1 MVIGTI
7 RVRILC
13 ECPKEITCIF
23 SRGRPSAA
31 HARSFRGRRPPCT
44 HNLRLTGICGTQT
57 PAAASAPPSP
67 ADTSVSPHPAG
78 HKRHDVNGCEHVVL
92 ADRHSL
98 RPPIQRWAACCNHAQ
113 QCAPTRLLCH
123 SSAHCLFGDCP
134 ARGVALRPPWTG
146 ERRRRG
152 CSLAEGLLVHGVE
165 MKKPAGWRAVWMR
178 PQLRTRGVS
187 LLGLRRNDQ
196 VGRLGRPLGFA
207 LPGFGLATVRQ
218 AHLCV
223 DDALCRRTPHVGR
236 KADGPRGL
244 DDDRA
249 RLRPVDAIS
258 GCRGRFQGGG
268 KVRRKCWQ
276 IGRQTGK
283 KRLDFRQ
290 PEKLNH

>member
-1 MVIGTI
+1 MRMSKGNHLHFFE
-7 RVRILC
+7 RSP
-13 ECPKEITCIF
+13 E
-23 SRGRPSAA
+23 RGP
-31 HARSFRGRRPPCT
+31 ARSFRGRRPPCT
-44 HNLRLTGICGTQT
+44 HNLGLTGTCGAQT
-57 PAAASAPPSP
+57 PAAASVPPSP
-67 ADTSVSPHPAG
+67 ADTSASPHPAG
-78 HKRHDVNGCEHVVL
+78 HKRHDVNGGEHVNGGGHVVL

-113 QCAPTRLLCH
+113 PRAPTRLLCH
-123 SSAHCLFGDCP
+123 SCAHCP

-196 VGRLGRPLGFA
+196 VGRLGRLLGFA

-244 DDDRA
+244 DDDCA

-276 IGRQTGK
+276 ICWQSGRETGK

-290 PEKLNH
+290 PENLKP